1 MMWVPDAAFA
11 WPWELCRVGVLP
23 CWSFICRRCQ
33 WTVLWEVWKGEGD
46 SLIAQQPRIRP
57 SKSFSSFTTTDK
69 YTVQF
74 GIVFGNLDCLLDC
87 VCVWQECRVEEYGG
101 SEGEGNRGVI

>member
-11 WPWELCRVGVLP
+11 LPWELCRVGVLP
-23 CWSFICRRCQ
+23 YWSSICRRCQ

-74 GIVFGNLDCLLDC
+74 GIVFGNLDCLLD
-87 VCVWQECRVEEYGG
+87 WAYLGFNRLNNIDRTRRQDAQ
-101 SEGEGNRGVI
+101 GNAF